1 MAELTT
7 VARPYAKA
15 AYAAAQSQNALAD
28 WSAMLGFSAAVA
40 ADQNMKT
47 VLDHPSLTSEK
58 KAETFISVCEGK
70 MSEQGQ
76 NFISV
81 LADNKR
87 LTLLPEIAALFE
99 LYKAQ
104 QERAVDV
111 EVESAF
117 ELSAEQQE
125 QLAQALTKKLDRK
138 VNISSTTNSELLGGV
153 IMRAEDLVI
162 DGSVRGKLAK
172 LAEAI
177 NS

>member
-15 AYAAAQSQNALAD
+15 AYAVAQTENALAD
-28 WSAMLGFSAAVA
+28 WSAMLTFGAAVA
-40 ADQNMKT
+40 ADKNMKT

-58 KAETFISVCEGK
+58 KAETFIDVCEGK
-70 MSEQGQ
+70 LSDSGK

-81 LADNKR
+81 LAENNR

-99 LYKAQ
+99 LFKAH
-104 QERAVDV
+104 QERSVDV

-117 ELSAEQQE
+117 ELSAEQQDK
-125 QLAQALTKKLDRK
+125 LAQALTKKLDRK
-138 VNISSTTNSELLGGV
+138 VNISSSTNPEILGGV
-153 IMRAEDLVI
+153 IIRAEDLVI
-162 DGSVRGKLAK
+162 DASVRGKLAK

-177 NS
+177 RS